1 MVGWSAAVA
10 SQSCRCADTLATV
23 AGVSTSNAVPIATR
37 EATAWLQPNREK
49 SLLRRHPW
57 VFSGGVAKVQGAP
70 GPGDTVLV
78 RAADGSA
85 LGWGAYSPESQ
96 IRIRMWTF
104 DPDESVTD
112 SFVSARVADAAARRA
127 SLLSSGHTDSARLVF
142 SEADGVPGLIADR
155 YGDTIVCQL
164 TTAGAEAWRDVL
176 ADALA
181 ALPGVACVYERSD
194 ADVRE
199 REGLGERVG
208 LLRGRAPSP
217 DLVANEGGFSFA
229 VEVEGGHKTGFYLD
243 QRDARAAIAGWAP
256 GRRVLNVFSYTGAFS
271 VVAAARGASS
281 LLSIDSS
288 GPALAVAARNGT
300 LNGVDIGQLMEAD
313 AFTALRGL
321 RDRAQQYDLILL
333 DPPKLA
339 NNDRQLEKA
348 SRAYKDLNLL
358 AVKLLAAG
366 GVLLT
371 WSCSGAMSMD
381 LFQKVVAGAALDAHR
396 HASDSEV
403 RIIGRL
409 HQPSDHPVPLA
420 FPEAEYLKGL
430 VLQAS

>member
-1 MVGWSAAVA
+1 MTSSPA
-10 SQSCRCADTLATV
+10 TL
-23 AGVSTSNAVPIATR
+23 
-37 EATAWLQPNREK
+37 WLQAGRER
-49 SLLRRHPW
+49 SLARRHPW
-57 VFSGGVAKVQGAP
+57 VFSGGVARVQGSAE
-70 GPGDTVLV
+70 PGDTVLV
-78 RAADGSA
+78 RAADGTA
-85 LGWGAYSPESQ
+85 LGWAAYSPASQ
-96 IRIRMWTF
+96 IRARMWTF
-104 DPDESVTD
+104 DPDEQVTPE
-112 SFVSARVADAAARRA
+112 FVAQRVVAAAARRT
-127 SLLSSGHTDSARLVF
+127 SLLSSGFTDSARLVF
-142 SEADGVPGLIADR
+142 SEADGVPGLVADR
-155 YGDTIVCQL
+155 YGDTVVAQL
-164 TTAGAEAWRDVL
+164 TTAGADAWRDTL

-181 ALPGVACVYERSD
+181 SLPGVSCVYERSD

-199 REGLGERVG
+199 REGLGAQVG
-208 LLRGRAPSP
+208 LLRGAAPSP
-217 DLVANEGGFSFA
+217 SLVAHEGGHRFA

-243 QRDARAAIAGWAP
+243 QRDARVAVGQWAG

-271 VVAAARGASS
+271 VIAAAAGAAAIT
-281 LLSIDSS
+281 SIDSS
-288 GPALAVAARNGT
+288 GPALEVAARNAT
-300 LNGVDIGQLMEAD
+300 LNGVDVGELMEAD

-339 NNDRQLEKA
+339 NSERQLDKA

-358 AVKLLAAG
+358 AVKLLAPG

-381 LFQKVVAGAALDAHR
+381 LFQKVVAGAALDAR
-396 HASDSEV
+396 RGSFDTGV

-430 VLQAS
+430 VLQAD

>member
-1 MVGWSAAVA
+1 VSPSPASKPAA
-10 SQSCRCADTLATV
+10 L
-23 AGVSTSNAVPIATR
+23 
-37 EATAWLQPNREK
+37 WLQPARER

-57 VFSGGVAKVQGAP
+57 IFSGGVARVDGAP
-70 GPGDTVLV
+70 QPGDTVLV
-78 RAADGSA
+78 RAADGTE
-85 LGWGAYSPESQ
+85 LGWAAYSPASQ
-96 IRIRMWTF
+96 IRARMWSF
-104 DPDESVTD
+104 DPAQQVTD
-112 SFVSARVADAAARRA
+112 SFVAARVTTAAERRGA
-127 SLLSSGHTDSARLVF
+127 LLGAGGTDSARLVF

-176 ADALA
+176 ADALF

-199 REGLGERVG
+199 REGLGPRVG
-208 LLRGRAPSP
+208 LLRGTAPSP
-217 DLVANEGGFSFA
+217 ELTAHEGGFRFA

-243 QRDARAAIAGWAP
+243 QRDARAAVAAWAP

-271 VVAAARGASS
+271 VIAAAREASS

-288 GPALAVAARNGT
+288 GPALEVAARNGA
-300 LNGVDIGQLMEAD
+300 LNGVDVGELMEAD

-339 NNDRQLEKA
+339 NTERQLDKA
-348 SRAYKDLNLL
+348 TRAYKDLNLL
-358 AVKLLAAG
+358 AVKLLAPG
-366 GVLLT
+366 GVLMT
-371 WSCSGAMSMD
+371 WSCSGAMTMD
-381 LFQKVVAGAALDAHR
+381 LFQKVVAGAALDATR
-396 HASDSEV
+396 GSADSAV

-409 HQPSDHPVPLA
+409 HQPSDHPVPLS

-430 VLQAS
+430 VVQAN

>member
-1 MVGWSAAVA
+1 MSTTPHPSSSASPGSA
-10 SQSCRCADTLATV
+10 TL
-23 AGVSTSNAVPIATR
+23 
-37 EATAWLQPNREK
+37 WLQPSRER
-49 SLLRRHPW
+49 SLTRRHPW
-57 VFSGGVAKVQGAP
+57 IFSGGVARVEGAP
-70 GPGDTVLV
+70 APGHTVLV
-78 RAADGSA
+78 RGADGTQ
-85 LGWGAYSPESQ
+85 LGWAAYSPASQ
-96 IRIRMWTF
+96 IRARMWTF
-104 DPDESVTD
+104 AADDTVD
-112 SFVSARVADAAARRA
+112 GRFVAARVAAAAARR
-127 SLLSSGHTDSARLVF
+127 SLLLSSGLTDSARLVF

-155 YGDTIVCQL
+155 YGDTVVCQL
-164 TTAGAEAWRDVL
+164 TTAGAEAWREVL
-176 ADALA
+176 ADALF

-199 REGLGERVG
+199 REGLAPRVG
-208 LLRGRAPSP
+208 LLRGSP
-217 DLVANEGGFSFA
+217 PATDLVAHESGHRFA
-229 VEVEGGHKTGFYLD
+229 VDVAGGHKTGFYLD
-243 QRDARAAIAGWAP
+243 QRDGRAAVAAVTA

-271 VVAAARGASS
+271 VIAAACGASS

-288 GPALAVAARNGT
+288 GPALAVAARNAS
-300 LNGVDIGQLMEAD
+300 LNDVDVGELMEAD

-339 NNDRQLEKA
+339 NTERQLDKA
-348 SRAYKDLNLL
+348 TRAYKDLNLL
-358 AVKLLAAG
+358 AVKLLAPG

-381 LFQKVVAGAALDAHR
+381 LFQKVVAGAALDAKR
-396 HASDSEV
+396 DV

-430 VLQAS
+430 VLQAD